1 MNFNIESMDREV
13 RNRLVQLID
22 QASEEYRIHK
32 DQVDNLLTQGEKTN
46 SNSLKK
52 QNETVNMRV
61 QQNSN
66 ITIVLKE
73 SK

>member
-13 RNRLVQLID
+13 RDRLVQLID
-22 QASEEYRIHK
+22 QASEDYRVHK
-32 DQVDNLLTQGEKTN
+32 TQVDNLLSQGDKTN
-46 SNSLKK
+46 NNSLNK